1 MGSSVTRQFGNTKDA
16 KDWDE
21 RYSDAEL
28 VWSRKPNRWVAQ
40 ELAGRPPGTALDVAT
55 GEGRNAIWLAE
66 NGWQVTAVDFSQV
79 ALRRAAGLKADAEQE
94 RGEQLDIEW
103 VWGDLRTWEL
113 PSSAYDLVLMSYLH
127 LPSYER
133 TPLVRA
139 CAAALAANGL
149 LLIVGHDTSNLTE
162 GYGGPQDAS
171 VLYTTADLE
180 ADLQHLINSGG
191 YAVERS
197 GRFAREVI
205 VGEQTHVAWDVI
217 LKLRRKE
224 ESKSG
229 YQLG

>member
-94 RGEQLDIEW
+94 RGEQFDIEW

-162 GYGGPQDAS
+162 GYGGPQD
-171 VLYTTADLE
+171 
-180 ADLQHLINSGG
+180 G